1 MQEDRRLREETMAE
15 NIRDDRTR
23 AFEII
28 REKSFVRGEVTLASG
43 QKSDHYFDM
52 KPSMFD
58 PEGAHLLSR
67 LILDRIADLEVDYI
81 GGLEMGAVPLIAPL
95 AMLSGLQG
103 RPIPGFFVR
112 KAQKEYGA
120 RKLIEGV
127 KDLAGKRVVVVEDVT
142 TTGESAMKAIRQLK
156 DAGADIVLV
165 LSVVDRQSGAAKLY
179 ADAGIP
185 FQSLFTASDFL
196 NS

>member
-1 MQEDRRLREETMAE
+1 MQEDRRLREEAMAE

-58 PEGAHLLSR
+58 PEGANLLSR
-67 LILDRIADLEVDYI
+67 LILDRIAGLEVDYI

-185 FQSLFTASDFL
+185 FQSLFSASDFL

>member
-58 PEGAHLLSR
+58 PEGAHRLSR

>member
-15 NIRDDRTR
+15 NIRDDRKR

-58 PEGAHLLSR
+58 PEGAHRLSR